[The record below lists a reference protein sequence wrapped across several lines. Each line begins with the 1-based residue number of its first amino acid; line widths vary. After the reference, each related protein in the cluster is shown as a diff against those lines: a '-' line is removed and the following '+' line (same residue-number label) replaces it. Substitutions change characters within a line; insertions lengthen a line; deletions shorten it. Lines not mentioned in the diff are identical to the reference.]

1 MYAECPVVAVNS
13 GGPLESIA
21 EGITGFLR
29 PQDPQQWAAAIE
41 TLVDD
46 RKLRE
51 DMGRAGKQRVVDM
64 FTLDAFSRTLDR
76 HIDTLVRSSPSVD
89 TESNMAPLTHTRNAD
104 THDHN
109 GSMQDD
115 TAVRRTARLRSR
127 RTAGRQ

>member
-29 PQDPQQWAAAIE
+29 PQDPQQWADAIE
-41 TLVDD
+41 TLVGD

-76 HIDTLVRSSPSVD
+76 HIDTLVRSAPSVD
-89 TESNMAPLTHTRNAD
+89 TESNMAPAAHTHNAD
-104 THDHN
+104 THDQN
-109 GSMQDD
+109 DDMQDD
-115 TAVRRTARLRSR
+115 RAVRRSARLRSR